1 MGSDLSTEAEPSNET
16 VRRKRDSGQRT
27 SHRVL
32 VEKNSLRFKRRL
44 TLLEK
49 KYELDASTT
58 TNQPTKSTNSFH
70 PGALTSI
77 SEEDDVYFPYEN
89 LVLEGGGSQGNA
101 YLGAIMEME
110 RLNILGKLRRFAG
123 SSVGSMTACLL
134 AIGHGSSK
142 FLSIVNDGPQFSD
155 LLDASCGKLSLV
167 PNLYRYMGWH
177 PGRYFYTTLG
187 KDIAEKLG
195 DENATFKDLYDQTG
209 KELCVVVTNL
219 STMMEEYC
227 HVKTTPNMPI
237 RTAVR
242 MSISAPFVFV
252 PVKRQH
258 MGRTDLYID
267 GGVLCNYPVHCFDGW
282 WLSMKPEDSL
292 LKRMQPLED
301 AAKLLT
307 KKERF
312 GMFND
317 KTFGMIIYSDYD
329 SHVLATNPE
338 LEAPIAPIPDTKL
351 ARAHQK
357 VKMKRELNFKEHRL
371 VTDAMTR
378 FLKVLDQNCL
388 EGTTIKKNEFMQA
401 FNDNEEFT
409 SDHAQILFGEDL
421 TIEEIFASID
431 ANSDGEIDFN
441 ELMSLAEQEGVG
453 IQTHHIGTG
462 HLEIKNTTEYLVGI
476 FNMLLMNVKRAF
488 LEGHDIERT
497 VLINTVYVKSLDFS
511 PEKEDLDFLVE
522 QGRRGLHTFL
532 KYQKN
537 KAERK
542 NITKGSANL
551 NSQKGR
557 GKEG

>member
-1 MGSDLSTEAEPSNET
+1 
-16 VRRKRDSGQRT
+16 
-27 SHRVL
+27 
-32 VEKNSLRFKRRL
+32 
-44 TLLEK
+44 
-49 KYELDASTT
+49 
-58 TNQPTKSTNSFH
+58 
-70 PGALTSI
+70 
-77 SEEDDVYFPYEN
+77 
-89 LVLEGGGSQGNA
+89 
-101 YLGAIMEME
+101 MEME
-110 RLNILGKLRRFAG
+110 RLNILGKIRRFAG

-187 KDIAEKLG
+187 NDIAEKLG
-195 DENATFKDLYDQTG
+195 DENATFKDLYDQNG

-329 SHVLATNPE
+329 SHVLATNPD
-338 LEAPIAPIPDTKL
+338 LEAPVAPIPDTKL

-357 VKMKRELNFKEHRL
+357 VKMKRELNCKQHRL

-401 FNDNEEFT
+401 FNDNKEFT

-462 HLEIKNTTEYLVGI
+462 HLEIKNTTDYLVGI

-522 QGRRGLHTFL
+522 QGRRGLQTFL

-542 NITKGSANL
+542 NITKGSLNL
-551 NSQKGR
+551 KS
-557 GKEG
+557 

>member
-1 MGSDLSTEAEPSNET
+1 MGSDVSTEAEPSNKT
-16 VRRKRDSGQRT
+16 FTGKRDPGQRN

-44 TLLEK
+44 SLLEK

-58 TNQPTKSTNSFH
+58 TSQPTKSTNSFH
-70 PGALTSI
+70 LGALTSI
-77 SEEDDVYFPYEN
+77 SEDDDVYFPYEN

-101 YLGAIMEME
+101 YTGAIMEME
-110 RLNILGKLRRFAG
+110 RLNVLDKIRRFAG
-123 SSVGSMTACLL
+123 SSIGSVTACYL
-134 AIGHGSSK
+134 ALGYGSSK
-142 FLSIVNDGPQFSD
+142 LLSIVNDGPHFED
-155 LLDASCGKLSLV
+155 LLDATCGKLSLL

-177 PGRYFYTTLG
+177 PGRYFYSVIG
-187 KDIAEKLG
+187 EDIAEKLG
-195 DENATFKDLYDQTG
+195 DKNATFKDLYDQNG

-237 RTAVR
+237 RSALR

-252 PVKRQH
+252 PVMRQH

-312 GMFND
+312 GMFNN
-317 KTFGMIIYSDYD
+317 KTLGMIIYSDYD
-329 SHVLATNPE
+329 SHVLATNPD
-338 LEAPIAPIPDTKL
+338 LEAPVAPIPDTKL
-351 ARAHQK
+351 ARAHQHL
-357 VKMKRELNFKEHRL
+357 KMKKELNCKHHRL

-388 EGTTIKKNEFMQA
+388 EGTTINKNEFLQA
-401 FNDNEEFT
+401 FKNNEEFT
-409 SDHAQILFGEDL
+409 SDHASILFGEDL
-421 TIEEIFASID
+421 TVQEIFTSID

-462 HLEIKNTTEYLVGI
+462 HQELTNTTEYLAGI
-476 FNMLLMNVKRAF
+476 FKMLLMNVKRAF
-488 LEGHDIERT
+488 LEGNDIERT

-522 QGRRGLHTFL
+522 QGRRGLQTFL
-532 KYQKN
+532 RYQKN
-537 KAERK
+537 KGTR
-542 NITKGSANL
+542 L
-551 NSQKGR
+551 
-557 GKEG
+557 

>member
-1 MGSDLSTEAEPSNET
+1 
-16 VRRKRDSGQRT
+16 
-27 SHRVL
+27 
-32 VEKNSLRFKRRL
+32 
-44 TLLEK
+44 
-49 KYELDASTT
+49 
-58 TNQPTKSTNSFH
+58 
-70 PGALTSI
+70 
-77 SEEDDVYFPYEN
+77 
-89 LVLEGGGSQGNA
+89 
-101 YLGAIMEME
+101 MEME
-110 RLNILGKLRRFAG
+110 RLNVLGKIQRFAG

-195 DENATFKDLYDQTG
+195 DENATFKDHYDQTG

-329 SHVLATNPE
+329 SHVLATNPD
-338 LEAPIAPIPDTKL
+338 LEAPVAAIPDTKL

-357 VKMKRELNFKEHRL
+357 VKMKRELNCKQHRL

-401 FNDNEEFT
+401 FNDNKEFT

-462 HLEIKNTTEYLVGI
+462 HLEIKNTTDYLVGI

-522 QGRRGLHTFL
+522 QGRRGLQTFL

-537 KAERK
+537 RATRK
-542 NITKGSANL
+542 NITKGSLNL
-551 NSQKGR
+551 KIEKG
-557 GKEG
+557 GGEEGREEG

>member
-1 MGSDLSTEAEPSNET
+1 MGSDVSTEAEPSNNKIQ
-16 VRRKRDSGQRT
+16 RKRDSSKRS

-32 VEKNSLRFKRRL
+32 VEENSLRFKRRL
-44 TLLEK
+44 TVLEK
-49 KYELDASTT
+49 KHDASTT
-58 TNQPTKSTNSFH
+58 TSQPTKSTNGFH

-77 SEEDDVYFPYEN
+77 SEDDDVYFPYEN

-101 YLGAIMEME
+101 YIGAIMEME
-110 RLNILGKLRRFAG
+110 RLNVLGKIRRFAG
-123 SSVGSMTACLL
+123 SSVGSVTACYL

-142 FLSIVNDGPQFSD
+142 FLTVVNDGPQFAD

-177 PGRYFYTTLG
+177 PGRYFYTALG
-187 KDIAEKLG
+187 ESIAEKLG
-195 DENATFKDLYDQTG
+195 DENATFKDLYDKTG

-312 GMFND
+312 GLFND

-329 SHVLATNPE
+329 THVLATNPE

-357 VKMKRELNFKEHRL
+357 VKRKRELNFKQHRL

-388 EGTTIKKNEFMQA
+388 GGTTIKKNEFMKA
-401 FNDNEEFT
+401 FSDNDEFT
-409 SDHAQILFGEDL
+409 SDHARILFGEDL
-421 TIEEIFASID
+421 SVEEIFASID

-462 HLEIKNTTEYLVGI
+462 HHEIKNTTEYLSGI

-497 VLINTVYVKSLDFS
+497 VLINTVYVKSLDFR
-511 PEKEDLDFLVE
+511 PAKEDLDFLVE
-522 QGRRGLHTFL
+522 QGRRGLQTFL

-537 KAERK
+537 KG
-542 NITKGSANL
+542 TKL
-551 NSQKGR
+551 
-557 GKEG
+557 